1 MKRKHAGSALLLAA
15 VLALSLLLGACG
27 GKDGADGAQKD
38 TVEQDQPGT
47 DAAGE
52 KDAALEEDG
61 SAGTKKDAAGTEGEE
76 GSQEE
81 NPGDGSDPSAAPIT
95 EYPVTVTDQL
105 GREVVIE
112 KEPQTIVSG
121 YYISSSLLMALGQQD
136 KLVGIEAKADKRPIY
151 SLAAPKLLELPSV
164 GTAKEFDL
172 EGCAALSPDLVIV
185 PAKLKETIP
194 ALEELGLTVLAVKP
208 EDRQLFTEL
217 AQLLGVVTNTQ
228 GRAAALIANGEEEL
242 AELTR
247 ALEGIERPT
256 VYLAGNSSFL
266 STAGEAMYQNSLITQ
281 AGGTNVAAE
290 LADTYWAE
298 ISYEQ
303 LLAWNPEYIILAA
316 EADYT
321 VESVLADEQ
330 LAECAAVKNGHVY
343 QIPGQIEAWDSPVP
357 GSVMG
362 SLWLTSVLHPESY
375 SPQQYQQAVTEFYE
389 EYYGFVPEI

>member
-1 MKRKHAGSALLLAA
+1 MKRKHVGCALLLI
-15 VLALSLLLGACG
+15 VLMTASLFLGACQ
-27 GKDGADGAQKD
+27 GKDDGKGTGGD
-38 TVEQDQPGT
+38 GLEQGETGGDS
-47 DAAGE
+47 AGE
-52 KDAALEEDG
+52 QREDSTGENRDQGESAKDP
-61 SAGTKKDAAGTEGEE
+61 AGVEGEKAE
-76 GSQEE
+76 KVDDLQTA
-81 NPGDGSDPSAAPIT
+81 SAT

-112 KEPQTIVSG
+112 KEPETIVSG
-121 YYISSSLLMALGQQD
+121 YYISSSLLIALGQQER
-136 KLVGIEAKADKRPIY
+136 LVGIEAKADGRPIY

-185 PAKLKETIP
+185 PAKLKDTIP
-194 ALEELGLTVLAVKP
+194 ALEELGMTVLAVKP
-208 EDRQLFTEL
+208 EDRQLFTQL
-217 AQLLGVVTNTQ
+217 AQLLGVATNSQ
-228 GRAAALIANGEEEL
+228 ERARALVEDTEKYLADLLAALGEV
-242 AELTR
+242 
-247 ALEGIERPT
+247 ERPR

-290 LADTYWAE
+290 LTDTYWAE

-321 VESVLADEQ
+321 VESVLADPQ
-330 LAECAAVKNGHVY
+330 LAECEAVKNGRVY
-343 QIPGQIEAWDSPVP
+343 QIPGDIEAWDSPVP

-362 SLWLTSVLHPESY
+362 SLYLASALHPESF

-389 EYYGFVPEI
+389 EYYGFAPEM

>member
-1 MKRKHAGSALLLAA
+1 MRKKRRNTALLLTLMLVIAL
-15 VLALSLLLGACG
+15 LATACG
-27 GKDGADGAQKD
+27 SQ
-38 TVEQDQPGT
+38 
-47 DAAGE
+47 
-52 KDAALEEDG
+52 
-61 SAGTKKDAAGTEGEE
+61 AGTEG
-76 GSQEE
+76 SNPPQEE
-81 NPGDGSDPSAAPIT
+81 AGQREPEEKDPAGEDGEPADTADGEAGSEEPSDGSESGPEDMAGENLAT

-121 YYISSSLLMALGQQD
+121 YYISSSLLIALGQQD
-136 KLVGIEAKADKRPIY
+136 KLVGIEAKADSRPIY

-217 AQLLGVVTNTQ
+217 AQLLGIATNTRE
-228 GRAAALIANGEEEL
+228 RAEALLAATDGLL
-242 AELTR
+242 AELG
-247 ALEGIERPT
+247 AAVGQEEQPT

-266 STAGEAMYQNSLITQ
+266 STAGEQMYQNSLIAQ
-281 AGGTNVAAE
+281 AGGKNVAAE
-290 LADTYWAE
+290 LTDTYWAE

-303 LLAWNPEYIILAA
+303 LLAWNPDYIILAA

-321 VESVLADEQ
+321 VESVLADQQ
-330 LAECAAVKNGHVY
+330 LAECTAVKEGHVY
-343 QIPGQIEAWDSPVP
+343 QIPGSVEAWDSPVP
-357 GSVMG
+357 GSVLG
-362 SLWLTSVLHPESY
+362 SLWLASVLHPESY
-375 SPQQYQQAVTEFYE
+375 GPDQYQQAVADFYE
-389 EYYGFVPEI
+389 EFYGFVPEAM

>member
-1 MKRKHAGSALLLAA
+1 MKRKYAGLSLLLA
-15 VLALSLLLGACG
+15 VLMTVSLFLGACG
-27 GKDGADGAQKD
+27 GKGGTEGTAEKD
-38 TVEQDQPGT
+38 SVNVEQDQDSGEP
-47 DAAGE
+47 AG
-52 KDAALEEDG
+52 EDG
-61 SAGTKKDAAGTEGEE
+61 SSEAEGEE
-76 GSQEE
+76 APDGAEE
-81 NPGDGSDPSAAPIT
+81 DSENGVDLQNASIT

-112 KEPQTIVSG
+112 KEPETIVSG
-121 YYISSSLLMALGQQD
+121 YYISSSLLIALGQQD
-136 KLVGIEAKADKRPIY
+136 KLVGIEAKADTRPIY

-185 PAKLKETIP
+185 PAKLKDTIP
-194 ALEELGLTVLAVKP
+194 ALEELGMTVLAVNP
-208 EDRQLFTEL
+208 EDRQLFTQL
-217 AQLLGVVTNTQ
+217 AQLLGVATNTQ
-228 GRAAALIANGEEEL
+228 GRAQALVEGTETYL
-242 AELTR
+242 AELTA
-247 ALEGIERPT
+247 ALGGTERPR

-266 STAGEAMYQNSLITQ
+266 STAGEEMYQNSLITQ

-290 LADTYWAE
+290 LTDTYWAE

-303 LLAWNPEYIILAA
+303 LLAWDPEYIILAA

-321 VESVLADEQ
+321 VESVLADAQ
-330 LAECAAVKNGHVY
+330 LAECTAVKNGQVY

-362 SLWLTSVLHPESY
+362 SLYLASVLHPESF

-389 EYYGFVPEI
+389 EYYGFAPEM